1 MVVKCDSHSQDIFST
16 GLTVLLDVS
25 PRAAVLSVS
34 WFPLIMVVSYLVLRK
49 KESNGLRAEETTY
62 ADYKPVP
69 LIEQDDQTDALT
81 RLSTKEKIVAIWKTS
96 HHLIALLIGLF
107 ATFLSL
113 QGIAST
119 LVYQQYSL
127 APRKV
132 FVVYNNALNFAS
144 SVSRSY
150 SFVCSL
156 IKLNLNTF
164 TEHTWA
170 LASVIVV
177 LMFFLLIDS
186 WYRFLGSVVL
196 VGLLLSAVGFFF
208 GILYVNGFAMVG
220 ISEDARESAVTRVFA
235 LSGWDAGMLLAGLM
249 ALYIEPI
256 IQQHCT
262 YLEGGRA
269 EMCLAR
275 SSTRVLR

>member
-1 MVVKCDSHSQDIFST
+1 MVVKCDSYSQDIFST

-34 WFPLIMVVSYLVLRK
+34 WFPLIMVASYLVLRK
-49 KESNGLRAEETTY
+49 KETNGSGAERTTY

-69 LIEQDDQTDALT
+69 LTEQDDQTAALT
-81 RLSTKEKIVAIWKTS
+81 RLSTKEKLVAIWKTS

-132 FVVYNNALNFAS
+132 FVVYNSALNFAS

-156 IKLNLNTF
+156 IKPNLNTF
-164 TEHTWA
+164 TEHTWP

-208 GILYVNGFAMVG
+208 GILYVNVFAMVG

-262 YLEGGRA
+262 YLEGGRV